1 MTGAAA
7 LRRATRW
14 IGFWEAVFAVVLLL
28 FAGVTVLRFSRGLGA
43 VTNLNDKFPW
53 GLWVGFDVLCGVGLA
68 AGAFTLT
75 AIVHIFNLR
84 RFEPIVRPTVLT
96 GFLGYLL
103 VIAGLMFDLG
113 QPWRIWHALVFWN
126 PHSVMFEVAWC
137 VMLYTTVLAIEFS
150 PVVLERLRMER
161 LRRMLRAVTTPLV
174 IAGVILSTLHQ
185 SSLGS
190 LYLIVPS
197 KLHPLWYT
205 PLLPYLFLISAV
217 GAGIGMTIL
226 ESYLSER
233 AFGRRLEMDLL
244 EPLARGMVVSL
255 GVYGLVRVI
264 VISKS
269 GAIAMLLHP
278 GYEGRMFLLEMIVGV
293 VLPVG
298 LLLIDRVRMHPTG
311 LVVAALFAVLGFVMN
326 RLNVSVTGME
336 GAAGVQYVPSWM
348 EISVSLGLVAL
359 GFALFAAAVRYLP
372 VFPEP
377 AERVS

>member
-1 MTGAAA
+1 MSTAVAA
-7 LRRATRW
+7 RRMVRQV
-14 IGFWEAVFAVVLLL
+14 GFWEAVFAVIVLL
-28 FAGVTVLRFSRGLGA
+28 FAGVTVLRFTQGLGA
-43 VTNLNDKFPW
+43 VTNLSDKFPW
-53 GLWVGFDVLCGVGLA
+53 GLWIGFDVLCGVGLA

-75 AIVHIFNLR
+75 AIVHIFNLH

-96 GFLGYLL
+96 GFLGYVMVIIGLL
-103 VIAGLMFDLG
+103 FDLG

-137 VMLYTTVLAIEFS
+137 VMLYTTILALEFS
-150 PVVLERLRMER
+150 PVVFEGLRLERP
-161 LRRMLRAVTTPLV
+161 RRIIRSVTTPLV
-174 IAGVILSTLHQ
+174 IVGVILSTLHQ

-205 PLLPYLFLISAV
+205 PLLPYLFLISAI

-244 EPLARGMVVSL
+244 EPLARGMAVAL
-255 GVYGLVRVI
+255 GIYGLVRVI
-264 VISKS
+264 VIWKN
-269 GAIAMLLHP
+269 GAVAMLLHP
-278 GYEGRMFLLEMIVGV
+278 GYEARMFLLEMVVGV

-298 LLLIDRVRMHPTG
+298 LLLIERVRTNPTG

-336 GAAGVQYVPSWM
+336 SAAGVQYVPSWM
-348 EISVSLGLVAL
+348 EVTVSLGLVAL
-359 GFALFAAAVRYLP
+359 AFALFAVAVRYLP

-377 AERVS
+377 SRGE